1 MTALEVIAT
10 IFAIVVL
17 VKLVVVLINPRLWME
32 HVAKPLLG
40 NPPLATAVYA
50 TLAIVVGYFV
60 LANLDITD
68 VAAVMAFTALVT
80 GLGMIPYAK
89 TLLKAAEEMSATR
102 SDLLRNAWLPIV
114 IWGVIA
120 LWVLAAVLA

>member
-10 IFAIVVL
+10 IFSILVL

-40 NPPLATAVYA
+40 NPRLATTVYGV
-50 TLAIVVGYFV
+50 LAILVGYYV
-60 LANLDITD
+60 LTRMYIVN
-68 VAAVMAFTALVT
+68 VAAVMAFTALVV
-80 GLGMIPYAK
+80 GVGMMPYSKA
-89 TLLKAAEEMSATR
+89 LLRMAEEMSATR

-120 LWVLAAVLA
+120 LWVLTTVLA